1 MARITIGCLCLAAI
15 FLAIATRAQPVSS
28 AEQQVLATDDER
40 MDALRRGDPRPLER
54 IYADDYT
61 LVTSLGEVKTKTD
74 QIGQVRTGVLAA
86 NIRPVERHV
95 RMYGD
100 VAVVLS
106 RQAGTIVQAGRQ
118 ITRGDERVTR
128 VYKNF
133 NGQWKVIA
141 THAPTIQ
148 MP

>member
-1 MARITIGCLCLAAI
+1 MGRIAIGCCRLAAV
-15 FLAIATRAQPVSS
+15 FAGAVTHAQPSAS
-28 AEQQVLATDDER
+28 AEQQVLATNDQR
-40 MDALRRGDPRPLER
+40 MDAMRRGDPRPLER
-54 IYADDYT
+54 VYADDYT
-61 LVTSLGEVKTKTD
+61 LVTSLGEVKTKAE
-74 QIGQVRTGVLAA
+74 QIGQVRSGALAA
-86 NIRPVERHV
+86 NIRPVERKV

-106 RQAGTIVQAGRQ
+106 RQAGTIVRDGRQ

-141 THAPTIQ
+141 THA
-148 MP
+148 